1 VLTPPVVFKTVQQS
15 LKVPPRAC
23 SEGFSIFTL
32 LHCFR
37 RTIMFRN
44 RCTWFSIALISV
56 LAMVAPQVLSQGFVD
71 NFNRPDQAGP
81 PEDWTAFRGEWT
93 ITDGSLVGESS
104 DFDNNPLREAWIWA
118 GQPPVE
124 LSSDLELSFD
134 MNFLTDSN
142 VGDRNGRHAGVFFCS
157 SRPTHRWDRAGGI
170 NGYCLDWIDRVE
182 DRGIRLVRIDGGDQ
196 TVLRNAGGELRS
208 PPLHWRVALDAA
220 TIRVWGDDE
229 LVMEV
234 EDDRHRGGHLGFWV
248 WSNGTRVA
256 YDNVMTGNAALLPLG
271 EQRTVQLQPGVDGE
285 DTAAFYFTAHREAGA
300 PGNTI
305 VFSLDGQEGDENA
318 LLMAWGRV
326 PTKNDF
332 DLAADARGQADQRLV
347 IPFARD
353 DLAYVVPYAKR
364 GGGREGNEFNS
375 VILQAELPGILL
387 DGLSVESAFRPSPG
401 GSSGRVTT
409 SVFGAGFTAETSFLF
424 SGQAG
429 AGIAVVETQFVSSNH
444 VLLSLELG
452 GRTLPGFYQLEARN
466 GDEGSA
472 QLQDA
477 FLVEGGEV
485 APGVLEVSL
494 IAAGEVRPFRLRPLQ
509 VRYSNIGRGS
519 LAPRLLRIQPPAGV
533 QLKLAGDYALVP
545 PGVPVDILTV
555 NSVGYP
561 GSLPPG
567 ASGVQNLV
575 YRVFSIPDPGIEGS
589 EQLEFTVEVL
599 SPRCLEAGPGCAPRL
614 LTKPEDMP
622 ASAWARMGDV
632 VGESLSDFISSLGE
646 LSTRVA
652 LRGGNPASVSEALR
666 LAAHTAWTL
675 EDPGNHFSGALSGVL
690 RDSHGNPLGEV
701 SVAAVRG
708 AERACAVT
716 GASGF
721 FVIEGLQGGPGVYQ
735 LEAEGFSLSATG
747 SVDIGGEASLG
758 SVVAV
763 GQANNSPFECEI
775 FADSLQV
782 APLTTSP
789 DRLVSVASVS
799 VEIIIP
805 IDPNYKSGTAGQ
817 STVREVDLGEI
828 VPNGKDLSGVQANV
842 WIPYADDGVVSQEFD
857 GRTIVYE
864 ITFENDENANGAA
877 QKVDV
882 FDCLPPELDWTTV
895 RFLGAGVDDDYDCT
909 SNTGISSVGSFNTEA
924 ECLPDSGGMTGNARF
939 DIDLQADEDVDVK
952 ILCEQDE
959 NLLSWQ
965 FISLQAG
972 TQVELDDDGQGFL
985 QPHISGTS
993 TGEAWVQFSVEIKNQ
1008 KDALAPGTLIRN
1020 DATVVFKDL
1029 AIPVGPPEPG
1039 QVVLPQAKDQWDG
1052 LDCEGDGGAAGMGGN
1067 DDPGY
1072 VLTTEPVYHIIPQE
1086 NYFPDGCD
1094 NGVDDDLD
1102 GLEDCDDDDCDTDEF
1117 CNPVGPLATF
1127 RRGDSNNDGGTD
1139 ISDAITLFS
1148 YLFLGATPP
1157 PCDDAADANDD
1168 EGVDISDGIFV
1179 LYFLF
1184 QNGPAP
1190 EAPGASLCGE
1200 DPTADPNGDNLGCD
1214 DSVCQ

>member
-1 VLTPPVVFKTVQQS
+1 
-15 LKVPPRAC
+15 
-23 SEGFSIFTL
+23 
-32 LHCFR
+32 
-37 RTIMFRN
+37 M
-44 RCTWFSIALISV
+44 
-56 LAMVAPQVLSQGFVD
+56 
-71 NFNRPDQAGP
+71 
-81 PEDWTAFRGEWT
+81 
-93 ITDGSLVGESS
+93 
-104 DFDNNPLREAWIWA
+104 
-118 GQPPVE
+118 
-124 LSSDLELSFD
+124 
-134 MNFLTDSN
+134 
-142 VGDRNGRHAGVFFCS
+142 
-157 SRPTHRWDRAGGI
+157 
-170 NGYCLDWIDRVE
+170 
-182 DRGIRLVRIDGGDQ
+182 
-196 TVLRNAGGELRS
+196 
-208 PPLHWRVALDAA
+208 LDAT

-229 LVMEV
+229 LIIEME
-234 EDDRHRGGHLGFWV
+234 DGSYRGGHFGFWV

-256 YDNVMTGNAALLPLG
+256 YDNVMTGNAALLSLG
-271 EQRTVQLQPGVDGE
+271 EQRIVQLQPGVDGE
-285 DTAAFYFTAHREAGA
+285 DTAAFYFIAHREAGA

-326 PTKNDF
+326 PTKNDY

-364 GGGREGNEFNS
+364 GGGGEGNGFNS
-375 VILQAELPGILL
+375 VTLQAELPGILL
-387 DGLSVESAFRPSPG
+387 DGLSVESASRPSPG
-401 GSSGRVTT
+401 GSAGRVTT

-429 AGIAVVETQFVSSNH
+429 AGIAVAETQFVSSSH
-444 VLLSLELG
+444 VLLTLELS
-452 GRTLPGFYQLEARN
+452 GRTSSGLYQLVASN
-466 GDEGSA
+466 GGEGAPA

-477 FLVEGGEV
+477 FLVTGES

-494 IAAGEVRPFRLRPLQ
+494 IAAGEVRPFRSRPLQ
-509 VRYSNIGRGS
+509 VRYSNIGGGS
-519 LAPRLLRIQPPAGV
+519 LAPRLLRIHPPAGV
-533 QLKLAGDYALVP
+533 QLKLAGDDAFVP
-545 PGVPVDILTV
+545 PDVPVDILTV

-575 YRVFSIPDPGIEGS
+575 YIVFSVPDPGIEGS
-589 EQLEFTVEVL
+589 EQLEFTVEEL
-599 SPRCLEAGPGCAPRL
+599 SPQGDDALCLEAGVIRCPGL
-614 LTKPEDMP
+614 LTMP
-622 ASAWARMGDV
+622 VVDGLDSADWARMEDV
-632 VGESLSDFISSLGE
+632 LGESLSDFISSLGE

-675 EDPGNHFSGALSGVL
+675 EDPGNHFSAAVSGVL
-690 RDSHGNPLGEV
+690 RDSYGNPLGGV
-701 SVAAVRG
+701 GVAAVRG

-721 FVIEGLQGGPGVYQ
+721 FVIEGLQGGPGAYQ

-747 SVDIGGEASLG
+747 SVDVGGEASLG
-758 SVVAV
+758 DVVAV

-775 FADSLQV
+775 LADPLQV

-789 DRLVSVASVS
+789 GRLVSAASVF

-817 STVREVDLGEI
+817 STVKEVDLGDI
-828 VPNGKDLSGVQANV
+828 VHKGKDLSGVQANV
-842 WIPYADDGVVSQEFD
+842 WIPYADDGVVSQEYD

-864 ITFENDENANGAA
+864 ITFENDENAGAPA

-909 SNTGISSVGSFNTEA
+909 SNTGIGGIGGFNTEA
-924 ECLPDSGGMTGNARF
+924 ECVPDSGGTTGSARF
-939 DIDLQADEDVDVK
+939 DIDLSADDNVDVK
-952 ILCEQDE
+952 ILCEVDE
-959 NLLSWQ
+959 NLLSWE

-972 TQVELDDDGQGFL
+972 TQAEVVDDQQGFL
-985 QPHISGTS
+985 QPHVPETPV
-993 TGEAWVQFSVEIKNQ
+993 GEAWVQFSVEIKNE
-1008 KDALAPGTLIRN
+1008 KDVLAPGTLIRN

-1029 AIPVGPPEPG
+1029 ELPVPEPG
-1039 QVVLPQAKDQWDG
+1039 QVVLPQDKEGWDG
-1052 LDCEGDGGAAGMGGN
+1052 PDCEGDGGAAGVGG
-1067 DDPGY
+1067 DDGSGY

-1102 GLEDCDDDDCDTDEF
+1102 GLEDCDDDDCDTDPF
-1117 CNPVGPLATF
+1117 CVLNMTF
-1127 RRGDSNNDGGTD
+1127 RRGDANNDGGAD
-1139 ISDAITLFS
+1139 ISDASTLFN
-1148 YLFLGATPP
+1148 YLFMGGSAP

-1168 EGVDISDGIFV
+1168 EGVDISDGIFL

-1184 QNGPAP
+1184 QGGPAP
-1190 EAPGASLCGE
+1190 QAPGAFVCGE
-1200 DPTADPNGDNLGCD
+1200 DPTNAVDGDDLGCQE
-1214 DSVCQ
+1214 SVCQ

>member
-1 VLTPPVVFKTVQQS
+1 
-15 LKVPPRAC
+15 
-23 SEGFSIFTL
+23 
-32 LHCFR
+32 
-37 RTIMFRN
+37 MFRN

-56 LAMVAPQVLSQGFVD
+56 LAMAAPQVLSQGFVD
-71 NFNRPDQAGP
+71 NFNRPDQDGS

-134 MNFLTDSN
+134 MSFLTDSN
-142 VGDRNGRHAGVFFCS
+142 VGDGNGRHAGVFFCS
-157 SRPTHRWDRAGGI
+157 SRPTHRWDREGGI
-170 NGYCLDWIDRVE
+170 NGYCLDWIDRAR

-196 TVLRNAGGELRS
+196 TVLRNAGGKLRS
-208 PPLHWRVALDAA
+208 PPLHWRVVLDAA

-256 YDNVMTGNAALLPLG
+256 FDNVMTGNAALLPLG

-305 VFSLDGQEGDENA
+305 VFSLDGQEGHENA
-318 LLMAWGRV
+318 LLRAWGRV
-326 PTKNDF
+326 PTKNDY

-364 GGGREGNEFNS
+364 GGGGEGNGFNS
-375 VILQAELPGILL
+375 VTLQAELPGLLL
-387 DGLSVESAFRPSPG
+387 DGLSVESALRPSPG
-401 GSSGRVTT
+401 GSAGRVTT
-409 SVFGAGFTAETSFLF
+409 SVFGAGFTAETRFLF

-429 AGIAVVETQFVSSNH
+429 AGIAVVETQFVSSSH
-444 VLLSLELG
+444 VLLTLELG
-452 GRTLPGFYQLEARN
+452 GRTLPGIYQLQAGN

-477 FLVEGGEV
+477 FLVEGGE
-485 APGVLEVSL
+485 AASGVLEVSL
-494 IAAGEVRPFRLRPLQ
+494 IAAGEVRPFRPRPLQ
-509 VRYSNIGRGS
+509 VRYSNIGGGS
-519 LAPRLLRIQPPAGV
+519 LAPRLLRIHPPAGV
-533 QLKLAGDYALVP
+533 QLKLAGDDAFAP
-545 PGVPVDILTV
+545 PEVPVDILTV

-575 YRVFSIPDPGIEGS
+575 YVVFSVPDPGIEGS
-589 EQLEFTVEVL
+589 EQLEFTVEEL
-599 SPRCLEAGPGCAPRL
+599 SPQGDDALCLEPGPDCAPGM
-614 LTKPEDMP
+614 LTIPQAMP
-622 ASAWARMGDV
+622 APVWARMEDV
-632 VGESLSDFISSLGE
+632 LGESLSDFISSLGE

-675 EDPGNHFSGALSGVL
+675 EDPGNHFSAALSGVL
-690 RDSHGNPLGEV
+690 RDPYGNPLGGV
-701 SVAAVRG
+701 SVAVVRG

-721 FVIEGLQGGPGVYQ
+721 FVIEGLQGGPGAYQ

-747 SVDIGGEASLG
+747 SVDVGGEASLG

-789 DRLVSVASVS
+789 DRLVSAASVS

-817 STVREVDLGEI
+817 STVREVDLGDI
-828 VPNGKDLSGVQANV
+828 VPKGKDLSGVQANV

-864 ITFENDENANGAA
+864 ITFENDENATAPA

-939 DIDLQADEDVDVK
+939 DIDLQGDENVDVK

-972 TQVELDDDGQGFL
+972 TQTEVVDDQQGFL
-985 QPHISGTS
+985 QPHIPETS
-993 TGEAWVQFSVEIKNQ
+993 TGEAWVQFSVEIKDE

-1029 AIPVGPPEPG
+1029 EIPEPEPG
-1039 QVVLPQAKDQWDG
+1039 QVVLPQDKEEWDG
-1052 LDCEGDGGAAGMGGN
+1052 LDCEGDGGAAGMGEADG
-1067 DDPGY
+1067 PGY

-1102 GLEDCDDDDCDTDEF
+1102 GLEDCDDDDCDTDPF
-1117 CNPVGPLATF
+1117 CVLNMTF
-1127 RRGDSNNDGGTD
+1127 RRGDANNDGGAD
-1139 ISDAITLFS
+1139 ISDASTLFN
-1148 YLFLGATPP
+1148 YLFMGGSAP

-1168 EGVDISDGIFV
+1168 EGVDISDGIFL

-1184 QNGPAP
+1184 QGGPAP
-1190 EAPGASLCGE
+1190 QAPGAFVCGE
-1200 DPTADPNGDNLGCD
+1200 DPTNAVDGDNLGCQE
-1214 DSVCQ
+1214 SVCQ

>member
-1 VLTPPVVFKTVQQS
+1 
-15 LKVPPRAC
+15 
-23 SEGFSIFTL
+23 
-32 LHCFR
+32 
-37 RTIMFRN
+37 MFRN

-56 LAMVAPQVLSQGFVD
+56 LAMVAPQVLSQGFID
-71 NFNRPDQAGP
+71 NFNRPDQDGP
-81 PEDWTAFRGEWT
+81 PGDWTAFRGEWT

-124 LSSDLELSFD
+124 LSSDLEFSFD

-142 VGDRNGRHAGVFFCS
+142 VGDLNGRHAGVFFCS
-157 SRPTHRWDRAGGI
+157 SRPTHRWDREGGI
-170 NGYCLDWIDRVE
+170 NGYCLDWIDRAR
-182 DRGIRLVRIDGGDQ
+182 DRGVRLVRIDGGDQ
-196 TVLRNAGGELRS
+196 TPLRNAGGKLRG
-208 PPLHWRVALDAA
+208 PPLHWRVVLDAT

-229 LVMEV
+229 LIMEV
-234 EDDRHRGGHLGFWV
+234 DDGRYRGGHLGFWV

-256 YDNVMTGNAALLPLG
+256 YDNVMTSNAALLPLG
-271 EQRTVQLQPGVDGE
+271 KQRTVRLQPGVDGE

-326 PTKNDF
+326 PTKNDY
-332 DLAADARGQADQRLV
+332 DLAADVRGQADQRLV

-364 GGGREGNEFNS
+364 GGGGEGNGFNS
-375 VILQAELPGILL
+375 VTLQAELPGILL
-387 DGLSVESAFRPSPG
+387 DGLSVESASRPSPG
-401 GSSGRVTT
+401 GSAGRVTT

-429 AGIAVVETQFVSSNH
+429 AGIAVVETQFVSSSH
-444 VLLSLELG
+444 VLLTLELS
-452 GRTLPGFYQLEARN
+452 GRTSSGLYQLVASN
-466 GDEGSA
+466 GGEGAPA

-477 FLVEGGEV
+477 FLVTGES

-494 IAAGEVRPFRLRPLQ
+494 IAAGEVRPFRSRPLQ
-509 VRYSNIGRGS
+509 VRYSNIGGGS
-519 LAPRLLRIQPPAGV
+519 LAPRLLRIHPPAGV
-533 QLKLAGDYALVP
+533 QLKLAGDDAFVP
-545 PGVPVDILTV
+545 PDVPVDILTV

-575 YRVFSIPDPGIEGS
+575 YLVFSVPDPGIEGS
-589 EQLEFTVEVL
+589 EQLEFTVEEL
-599 SPRCLEAGPGCAPRL
+599 SPQGDDALCLEAGVVRCPGL
-614 LTKPEDMP
+614 LTMP
-622 ASAWARMGDV
+622 VVDGLDSADWARMEDV
-632 VGESLSDFISSLGE
+632 LGESLSDFISSLGE

-675 EDPGNHFSGALSGVL
+675 EDPGNHFSAAVSGVL
-690 RDSHGNPLGEV
+690 RDSYGNPLGGV
-701 SVAAVRG
+701 GVAAVRG
-708 AERACAVT
+708 AERVCAVT

-721 FVIEGLQGGPGVYQ
+721 FVIEGLQGGPGAYQ

-747 SVDIGGEASLG
+747 SVDVGGEASLG
-758 SVVAV
+758 NVVAV

-789 DRLVSVASVS
+789 DRLVSAASVS

-842 WIPYADDGVVSQEFD
+842 WIPYADDGIVSQEFD

-939 DIDLQADEDVDVK
+939 DIDLQADPNVDVK
-952 ILCEQDE
+952 IVCEQDE

-972 TQVELDDDGQGFL
+972 TQAEVVDDQQGFL
-985 QPHISGTS
+985 QPHISETS
-993 TGEAWVQFSVEIKNQ
+993 TGEAWVQFSVEIKNE

-1029 AIPVGPPEPG
+1029 DPPEPELG
-1039 QVVLPQAKDQWDG
+1039 QVVLPQAKEGWDG
-1052 LDCEGDGGAAGMGGN
+1052 LDCEGDGGAAGMGGA
-1067 DDPGY
+1067 DESGY

-1086 NYFPDGCD
+1086 NYFPGGCD

-1102 GLEDCDDDDCDTDEF
+1102 GLEDCDDDDCDTDES

-1139 ISDAITLFS
+1139 ISDAITLFG
-1148 YLFLGATPP
+1148 YLFLGATAP

-1190 EAPGASLCGE
+1190 EAPGAFLCGE
-1200 DPTADPNGDNLGCD
+1200 DPTVDPNGDNLGCD
-1214 DSVCQ
+1214 VSVCQ